1 MFKSNALTVL
11 CSVII
16 DAVFPFITIGMMWSE
31 VLEYVAVA
39 IFALAV
45 AGLLIGWY
53 MKDRVP
59 QSEPLKDLLLDLGD
73 LLLDLGFPYALTLS
87 GTLTYYYTGKTEAAQ
102 LLWIAGAFALLVII
116 VNVIRLK
123 SANK

>member
-59 QSEPLKDLLLDLGD
+59 QSEPLKDLLLDLG
-73 LLLDLGFPYALTLS
+73 FPYALTLS
-87 GTLTYYYTGKTEAAQ
+87 GTLTYYYMGKTEAAQ

-116 VNVIRLK
+116 ANVIRLK